1 MYLFLS
7 SFVIYQF
14 APRCSRSCS
23 HSQLDFLGGVQQSP
37 DVEATWSASPLS
49 WQLWP
54 PDDDAAAAG
63 AASSLT
69 SPKLWAYPSQMAAS
83 SVSLADRPGGLC
95 VVQRM
100 KVVL

>member
-1 MYLFLS
+1 MHHQSGILGQAS
-7 SFVIYQF
+7 DSVS
-14 APRCSRSCS
+14 P
-23 HSQLDFLGGVQQSP
+23 SQLDFFGVQQSP

-54 PDDDAAAAG
+54 SAAAA
-63 AASSLT
+63 AASSFT
-69 SPKLWAYPSQMAAS
+69 SPKLWAYPSQRAAS